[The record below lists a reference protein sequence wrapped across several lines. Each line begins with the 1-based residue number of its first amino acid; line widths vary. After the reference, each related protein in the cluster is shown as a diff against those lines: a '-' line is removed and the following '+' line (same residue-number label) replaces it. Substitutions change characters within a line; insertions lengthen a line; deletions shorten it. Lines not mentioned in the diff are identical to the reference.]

1 MNIRHYTFR
10 ASFLT
15 KTLRWACLEI
25 LKALGLR
32 MSALKIQKW
41 LEMLLC
47 VNLYL
52 SFKPRKK
59 NKCMPVGQNAEAW
72 DFFPPLPPTY
82 MKFLQWIVIEGS
94 DDKNYSGVAKK
105 NTHGAFCFPC
115 AQPELSDQPSGLKCN
130 TVNRNTSSFLWYR
143 RAVGCNSHYSKARIF
158 H

>member
-1 MNIRHYTFR
+1 MHLFNTN
-10 ASFLT
+10 S
-15 KTLRWACLEI
+15 LRWACLGT
-25 LKALGLR
+25 LKALGPR

-52 SFKPRKK
+52 SFKTRKK
-59 NKCMPVGQNAEAW
+59 EQMYACRPNAEGCFL
-72 DFFPPLPPTY
+72 FFFFFFFVSLFPTY
-82 MKFLQWIVIEGS
+82 MRFVQWIVIEGS

-105 NTHGAFCFPC
+105 NTHGAFCLPC

-130 TVNRNTSSFLWYR
+130 TVNRNTSSFLWCR